1 MTGIYEKGGMTKGGT
16 MQLEQ
21 AGGMAWLRTG
31 WVVLVLAALGVMAL
45 ITAVL
50 VAWPALAYIAARFF

>member
-1 MTGIYEKGGMTKGGT
+1 MTGSYEKGGT
-16 MQLEQ
+16 MPLEHV
-21 AGGMAWLRTG
+21 GGMAWWRTG
-31 WVVLVLAALGVMAL
+31 WVILVLAALGVMAL